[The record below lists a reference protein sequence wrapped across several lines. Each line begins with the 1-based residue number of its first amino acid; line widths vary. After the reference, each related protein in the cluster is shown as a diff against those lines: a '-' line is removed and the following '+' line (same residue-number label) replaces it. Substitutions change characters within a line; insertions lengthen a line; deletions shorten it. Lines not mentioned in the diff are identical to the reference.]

1 MSSKIQKFT
10 RSSRSQTGDATQEFM
25 LKVIGIR
32 MGAHARERC
41 ILTTS
46 VVGVFKLSSQQL
58 QLSTHAAIFSWIR
71 QTWKGNRNQ
80 GLRTAGVMH
89 NASNFPMITNRRI
102 VNLWAQETKENRF
115 TPYCDLCLMCLI
127 TFSPVL
133 NCVQKQKEVKT
144 SLPHQRCLK
153 GCISAS
159 SLSIEVCK
167 IHKCW
172 HWFPGL
178 SGLRFLPQISL
189 SFGLSLTYEEKK
201 CLFFW

>member
-10 RSSRSQTGDATQEFM
+10 RSSRSQSGDATQEFM

-32 MGAHARERC
+32 MGAHARARC

-115 TPYCDLCLMCLI
+115 TPYCDLYLMCLI

-133 NCVQKQKEVKT
+133 NCVQKKRSKNKSPASEV
-144 SLPHQRCLK
+144 LK
-153 GCISAS
+153 RLYFCI
-159 SLSIEVCK
+159 LSVYR
-167 IHKCW
+167 
-172 HWFPGL
+172 
-178 SGLRFLPQISL
+178 SV
-189 SFGLSLTYEEKK
+189 
-201 CLFFW
+201 